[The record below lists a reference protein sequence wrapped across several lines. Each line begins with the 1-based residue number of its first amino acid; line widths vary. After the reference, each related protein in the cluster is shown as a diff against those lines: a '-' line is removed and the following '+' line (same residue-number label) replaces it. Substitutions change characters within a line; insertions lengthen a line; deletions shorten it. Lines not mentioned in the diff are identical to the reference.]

1 MKNPADDL
9 VAVLA
14 AEAREYRGLLPILEE
29 EERVLVKA
37 DARALAEVSEQ
48 REALVTRLVGLERDR
63 GRALRG
69 LAAGLGVDPRSLT
82 ASRLIELLPA
92 SEPTLAAVREEI
104 CGLLPRLAE
113 RNGRNR
119 FLADRTLA
127 WLGGL
132 FASLAP
138 AFGAAPA
145 PAYAPSGRSEQ
156 PAQDLR
162 LLDRR
167 A

>member
-1 MKNPADDL
+1 
-9 VAVLA
+9 V
-14 AEAREYRGLLPILEE
+14 
-29 EERVLVKA
+29 
-37 DARALAEVSEQ
+37 
-48 REALVTRLVGLERDR
+48 
-63 GRALRG
+63 
-69 LAAGLGVDPRSLT
+69 AAGLGVDPRSLT

-92 SEPTLAAVREEI
+92 SAPALAAVREEI
-104 CGLLPRLAE
+104 CGLLPKLAE

-138 AFGAAPA
+138 AFGATPG
-145 PAYAPSGRSEQ
+145 PAYAPSGRSS
-156 PAQDLR
+156 PAAQDLR